1 MNVGKKHY
9 EQIPIPEELDR
20 VVWDSMGKAAREARA
35 RHLRRWAVSAAAVFC
50 AAFLCANVGPL
61 YAYASRLPVIGAVV
75 QVLHV
80 GGGGERTDGAHAAAE
95 AAGETVEFHFES
107 RSGELDTA
115 PVYTVSHLLAPNR
128 MNLTLHGVRSIDYEA
143 IRESLLATE
152 AVRDVYRA
160 MIGDDSAFGF
170 VIVLNS
176 GYTYEIT
183 EHADPYYLRSEA
195 VPYGEGLGLLA
206 EQYPGEAAQLQTRS
220 GEYIITVGQYE
231 TSDEAEAALQ
241 ALEETA
247 GGASGLFV
255 ASGRADDIPE
265 A

>member
-160 MIGDDSAFGF
+160 MIGDDSMYGF

-183 EHADPYYLRSEA
+183 EHADPASLRA
-195 VPYGEGLGLLA
+195 LLPRPGVPAGADGLLSPLGSGPVWRG
-206 EQYPGEAAQLQTRS
+206 PGPACGAVS
-220 GEYIITVGQYE
+220 GR
-231 TSDEAEAALQ
+231 
-241 ALEETA
+241 
-247 GGASGLFV
+247 GGA
-255 ASGRADDIPE
+255 APDPE
-265 A
+265 RGIYHHGWAI